1 MVQHSQPY
9 LTTGKAI
16 ALTMRIL
23 LWNRIDQYLGLGL
36 PTSITMRNKFL
47 LLKSFSHSNLS

>member
-1 MVQHSQPY
+1 MVQHSHPY